1 MKLMQSEQTNTL
13 EQSTKKLPRQRH
25 FLAVFFLSFMWGM
38 FGVDRFYLG
47 KWGTGILKLF
57 TFGGFGLWTIIDIII
72 IMTGAMKDKQGREM
86 LQVAEYKKFA
96 GKTVLIFALVLGAVI
111 LINGLLLIYGM
122 SLLITSLQSGDF
134 INLIPGLDQL
144 PIDGIKGL
152 LPEGVLPDTELLQQI
167 QDAEY

>member
-1 MKLMQSEQTNTL
+1 MQPETI
-13 EQSTKKLPRQRH
+13 KKLPRQRH

-47 KWGTGILKLF
+47 KWGTGILKLI
-57 TFGGFGLWTIIDIII
+57 TFGGLGLWTIIDIII
-72 IMTGAMKDKQGREM
+72 IMTGAMKDKQGRPM

-96 GKTVLIFALVLGAVI
+96 GKTVLIFALVLGAAI
-111 LINGLLLIYGM
+111 LINGLLLIYGT
-122 SLLITSLQSGDF
+122 SLLITALQNGEYS
-134 INLIPGLDQL
+134 NLLPGFDQL
-144 PIDGIKGL
+144 PIDGIEGL